1 MGSVAVADLEIV
13 YADVADLRP
22 DPGNARIHPK
32 RQIDQLVA
40 SIRSFGFVN
49 PILID
54 EAGGVIA
61 GHGRLIAARKAGLG
75 SVPTITLRDL
85 SDLEKRALRLAD
97 NKLALGA
104 VWDADLLSVELE
116 ALSIPGLG
124 FDISLTGFSAP
135 EIDIALS
142 RRRGKVEDVPARPP
156 DEVTVSEVG
165 DVWILGGHRIACG
178 DCRDPALMG
187 RLMAGAQ
194 ADAAFLDPP
203 YNIPISGFAV
213 GRGRH
218 PEFACAT
225 GEMSPAE
232 FVVFLEQTLGAACE
246 ATRPGGVH
254 FVAMD
259 WRHMTELL
267 DAGRTVYDTLL
278 NLCVWNKS
286 NGGMGS
292 LYRSKHELIFVYR
305 HGPGP
310 HYNAVELGRHGRN
323 RCNVWDYSS
332 VNSPGGARRH
342 ELDMHPT
349 VKPTQMV
356 ADALIDVTRPG
367 DVVLDVFLGSG
378 TTLVAAEQI
387 GRACHGVELDP
398 RYVDVALERW
408 ARLTC
413 REPVL
418 ERSGQTFAEVRLN
431 PISELFS

>member
-1 MGSVAVADLEIV
+1 MADLEIV
-13 YADVADLRP
+13 YADVAGLRP

-54 EAGGVIA
+54 EDGGVIA
-61 GHGRLIAARKAGLG
+61 GHGRLIAAKKAGLG
-75 SVPTITLRDL
+75 SVPTITVRGL

-142 RRRGKVEDVPARPP
+142 RRRGKVEDVPARAVQ
-156 DEVTVSEVG
+156 EAAVSQVG
-165 DVWILGGHRIACG
+165 DVWILGDHRVACG
-178 DCRDPALMG
+178 DCRDPILMD
-187 RLMAGAQ
+187 RLMAGAL

-213 GRGRH
+213 GKGRH

-225 GEMSPAE
+225 GEMSPAQ
-232 FVVFLEQTLGAACE
+232 FVAFLEQTLGSACR

-259 WRHMTELL
+259 WRHMSELL
-267 DAGRTVYDTLL
+267 EAGRSVYDTLL

-332 VNSPGGARRH
+332 VSSPGGARRH
-342 ELDMHPT
+342 ELDLHPT
-349 VKPTQMV
+349 VKPSQMV
-356 ADALIDVTRPG
+356 ADALMDVTRPG

-387 GRACHGVELDP
+387 GRRCRGVELDP

-413 REPVL
+413 QEPVL
-418 ERSGQTFAEVRLN
+418 ERTGYTFSEVRMN
-431 PISELFS
+431 PISELF

>member
-1 MGSVAVADLEIV
+1 MADLEIV
-13 YADVADLRP
+13 YADVAGLRP

-54 EAGGVIA
+54 EDGGVIA
-61 GHGRLIAARKAGLG
+61 GHGRLIAAKKVALG
-75 SVPTITLRDL
+75 SVPTITVRGL

-142 RRRGKVEDVPARPP
+142 RRRGQVEDTPARAP
-156 DEVTVSEVG
+156 EQIAVSQVG
-165 DVWILGGHRIACG
+165 DIWVLGDHRIACG
-178 DCRDPALMG
+178 DCRDPVLMD
-187 RLMAGAQ
+187 RLMAGLL

-213 GRGRH
+213 GKGRH
-218 PEFACAT
+218 REFACAT
-225 GEMSPAE
+225 GELTPAE
-232 FVVFLEQTLGAACE
+232 FVGFLEQTLGSACRV
-246 ATRPGGVH
+246 TRPGGVH

-259 WRHMTELL
+259 WRHISELL
-267 DAGRTVYDTLL
+267 DAGRSIYDDLL

-332 VNSPGGARRH
+332 VSSPGGARRH
-342 ELDMHPT
+342 ELDLHPT
-349 VKPTQMV
+349 VKPAQMV
-356 ADALIDVTRPG
+356 ADALMDVTRSG
-367 DVVLDVFLGSG
+367 DLVLDVFLGSG

-387 GRACHGVELDP
+387 GRACRGVELDP

-413 REPVL
+413 QEPVL
-418 ERSGQTFAEVRLN
+418 ERSGQTFSEVQLN
-431 PISELFS
+431 RSASCSDGG